1 MARHF
6 MMTSRTYCLAA
17 WMGGVLCL
25 VPESGLRGAP
35 IISEFMADNET
46 GLVDEDG
53 ARVDWVEIHNPD
65 AVAVDLAGW
74 RLSDSAANLGKWV
87 FPAVTLQPGEFRL
100 VFASGKHRTNPA
112 GPLHTNFSLAAG
124 GEYLALSAPDGTLA
138 TVFAPT
144 YPAQQKDV
152 SYGVAFSASTLVAA
166 GQTAKYLIP
175 ASGALEVA
183 TWTAPGFD
191 DAAWASGATGLGF
204 GLLVPGMT
212 VKEVQTNADLGTLAK
227 LDAALAGA
235 PNPPSLV
242 SQTQI
247 RRVINFL
254 GDGADGVFPAGNVPF
269 ALPGETHGLRA
280 SGYVT
285 IPAAGAWT
293 FGVNSDDG
301 SRLRLDIN
309 GDGDFSDAAETLISD
324 DTGHGP
330 QSFFKTVGSLSAGA
344 HKFEYVFFEN
354 YGGDEVELFAQS
366 GSHGAFNGGFRLLGD
381 TAAGGLA
388 VATLPDGSSAGSG
401 AVIATNVQAAML
413 NVRTSCY
420 LRSSFTLANEEAIGG
435 LSALNLGMS
444 YNDGFVAYLNGTPI
458 AARNAPAVPGWNA
471 VATASREAA
480 VSLAP
485 EYFNVTAFKAALV
498 VGSNKLAVHA
508 LNVAASDSSF
518 LALPSLTGGARRP
531 GGPYFFKQATPGSLN
546 TTPTSL
552 GMVADTTFS
561 HKRGLYAAPFTLAVT
576 TSTAGASLRY
586 TLDGSKPSETN
597 GILVAPPD
605 GLSPPTALIAIPST
619 RVVRVAAFKAGYD
632 STNTDTN
639 TYLFLGEVVKQAGT
653 PPSAAW
659 PGGAG
664 PDKYFSNGQEFDYGM
679 DPAIVNASDP
689 SVGGVAQVVAALQA
703 IPSVCV
709 SVPVASLVDPATG
722 IYNHAGEDGF
732 AWEREAS
739 IEMLNDPN
747 TPAQGFQENC
757 GLRVRGGYS
766 RSSDNPKH
774 AFRILFR
781 SDYGAGQLDYP
792 LYPGDDSAATTFDKF
807 DLQTAQN
814 YSWSFGGDGSNTFLR
829 ELWCR
834 DTQLAMKQPSARGR
848 FVHLYLNG
856 LYWGLYQIE
865 ERAEA
870 NYAARYFGGRDEDY
884 DVVKVETSAGY
895 VINPTA
901 GDLQAWT
908 DLWNQSRAC
917 YFINSN
923 QSPTAPYGPATTS
936 QAQKNQAYFRMM
948 GRAADGVTATADPV
962 LLDVDNLIDDMLIVF
977 FSGNTDSPLSAF
989 LGNDSPNN
997 FYSLRDRRGGRGFLH
1012 IQHDGE
1018 HSLNAGA
1025 AANDRVGPFNNPTSG
1040 SWNTLA
1046 KSNPQFLH
1054 QDLAPNA
1061 EYRMRF
1067 ADRVHRHLI
1076 SPRGVLQTARNQARW
1091 ASRAATVESAI
1102 IAESA
1107 RWGDSKTEP
1116 PLTANTW
1123 RGAANATLGWFSGR
1137 SAQLL
1142 PLLQGAGLYPAV
1154 AAPTMSQAGG
1164 ELAADTPLTL
1174 TSGSSS
1180 IYYTVNGVDPRQ
1192 VGGGLDPSAQAYLG
1206 GIEARVSFVVDGPTG
1221 TQWRYLDDG
1230 SNQGTA
1236 WRQPGFVASGW
1247 KGPQAGQLGYGDG
1260 DENPPAVSYGLNG
1273 NSKYPTT
1280 YFLSTFEVASAAD
1293 LAGLSNLT
1301 LNLKRDDGAVVYL
1314 NGAELVRDNMAAGEP
1329 SHLAYSQAN
1338 AGDDGQNFLTFGD
1351 LPLARLRVGT
1361 NTVAVEIHQANGTSS
1376 DISFDCRLGATRAI
1390 GGSKLYLPEG
1400 VATVRARVRD
1410 ASGIWSAL
1418 HQQDFLVN
1426 AQVASA
1432 ANVVVSEIM
1441 YHPAAASPEEIAA
1454 GFLNAGD
1461 FEWMELQNV
1470 GPQAVDLRGAYFFH
1484 GIDFHFAEVANSTT
1498 LLPPGGRVVVCE
1510 NLAAFRKRYGNGFDT
1525 MIAGSFGG
1533 SLDNN
1538 GERLSLKQA
1547 DGAVVVDFSYGEAA
1561 PWPTAADGS
1570 GHSLVLLNPASRPD
1584 PALPQNWRRSVAL
1597 GGSPTAGDAA
1607 TFRSWKA
1614 AQGIDRDDGD
1624 ADGDGLNHFQEYALG
1639 TNPWVADGAGP
1650 WRGSAEVYQVGS
1662 PPVPGRYLTFSYQ
1675 RNLAAED
1682 VVYQVEQSDSLEA
1695 GAWIPAAVELVDIM
1709 DLGPAERVTVRAA
1722 APLGTSGLRQYT
1734 RLRVSLR

>member
-1 MARHF
+1 MQL
-6 MMTSRTYCLAA
+6 RTYGVVA
-17 WMGGVLCL
+17 WMSGVL
-25 VPESGLRGAP
+25 GLAPGAGLWGAP
-35 IISEFMADNET
+35 IISEFMASNQT
-46 GLVDEDG
+46 GLSDEDG
-53 ARVDWVEIHNPD
+53 ARVDWVEIYNPD

-74 RLSDSAANLGKWV
+74 RLSDSAANLEKWV

-100 VFASGKHRTNPA
+100 VWASGKNRVNPA
-112 GPLHTNFSLAAG
+112 GPLHANFSLAAG
-124 GEYLALSAPDGTLA
+124 GEYLALSAPDGTPS

-144 YPAQQKDV
+144 YPAQRDDV
-152 SYGVAFSASTLVAA
+152 SYGVAFSDHTLVAA
-166 GQTAKYLIP
+166 GQTAKYLVP
-175 ASGALEVA
+175 ASGALEAA
-183 TWTAPGFD
+183 TWTAPAFN

-254 GDGADGVFPAGNVPF
+254 GDGADGVFPAGNLPF

-280 SGYVT
+280 TGYVS
-285 IPAAGAWT
+285 IPTAGAWT

-309 GDGDFSDAAETLISD
+309 GDGDFSDVGETLISD
-324 DTGHGP
+324 DSGHGP
-330 QSFFKTVGSLSAGA
+330 QSFFKTVGALSAGA

-388 VATLPDGSSAGSG
+388 VATLPDGSSGGSG
-401 AVIATNVQAAML
+401 AVIATNVQSAML
-413 NVRTSCY
+413 NLRTSCY
-420 LRSSFTLANEEAIGG
+420 LRSSFNLASQAAIDG

-458 AARNAPAVPGWNA
+458 ASRNAPAALGWNA
-471 VATASREAA
+471 VATASRESA
-480 VSLAP
+480 VSLVP

-508 LNVAASDSSF
+508 LNVAASDPSF
-518 LALPSLTGGARRP
+518 LALPSLTGGALQP

-552 GMVADTTFS
+552 GRVADTTFS
-561 HKRGLYAAPFTLAVT
+561 HKRGLYKEPFTLSMT
-576 TSTAGASLRY
+576 TSTPGASLRY

-597 GILVAPPD
+597 GTLVAPPD
-605 GLSPPTALIAIPST
+605 GLSPPTASIAIPST
-619 RVVRVAAFKAGYD
+619 RVVRVAAFKVGYD
-632 STNTDTN
+632 PTNTDTN
-639 TYLFLGEVVKQAGT
+639 TYLFLDGVVKQAGT

-689 SVGGVAQVVAALQA
+689 AVGGVAQVVAALQA

-709 SVPVASLVDPATG
+709 SVPVASLVDPTSG

-747 TPAQGFQENC
+747 TAAQGFQENC

-781 SDYGAGQLDYP
+781 SDYGAGELDYP
-792 LYPGDDSAATTFDKF
+792 LYSGDDSAATTFDKF

-901 GDLQAWT
+901 GDLHAWT

-923 QSPTAPYGPATTS
+923 QSAAAPYGPAS
-936 QAQKNQAYFRMM
+936 YSAAQKNQAYFRMM
-948 GRAADGVTATADPV
+948 GLAADGVTATADPV

-997 FYSLRDRRGGRGFLH
+997 FYSLRDRRGGRGFFH

-1025 AANDRVGPFNNPTSG
+1025 AAYDRVGPFNNPTSG
-1040 SWNTLA
+1040 TWNTLA

-1054 QDLAPNA
+1054 QDLVPNE

-1067 ADRVHRHLI
+1067 ADRVQRHLI
-1076 SPRGVLQTARNQARW
+1076 APQGVLQTARNQERLAR
-1091 ASRAATVESAI
+1091 RAATVESAI

-1137 SAQLL
+1137 NAQLL
-1142 PLLQGAGLYPAV
+1142 GLLQSAGLYPAV
-1154 AAPTMSQAGG
+1154 AAPAMSQAGG

-1174 TSGSSS
+1174 SSGSST
-1180 IYYTVNGVDPRQ
+1180 IYYTVNGADPRQ
-1192 VGGGLDPSAQAYLG
+1192 VGGGLDSSALAYLG
-1206 GIEARVSFVVDGPTG
+1206 GTSASVSFVVDGPAG

-1236 WRQPGFVASGW
+1236 WRQPGFVPSGW

-1260 DENPPAVSYGLNG
+1260 DENPPAVGYGLNG

-1280 YFLSTFEVASAAD
+1280 YFISTFEVGGAAD
-1293 LAGLSNLT
+1293 LVGLSNLT
-1301 LNLKRDDGAVVYL
+1301 LQLKRDDGAVVYL
-1314 NGAELVRDNMAAGEP
+1314 NGVELGRDNMAAGEP
-1329 SHLAYSQAN
+1329 SHLSYSQTN
-1338 AGDDGQNFLTFGD
+1338 AGDDGQNFLSFAD
-1351 LPLARLRVGT
+1351 LPLALLRVGT

-1376 DISFDCRLGATRAI
+1376 DISFDCRLSATRTV

-1410 ASGIWSAL
+1410 AAGTWSAL
-1418 HQQDFLVN
+1418 HQQTFLVN
-1426 AQVASA
+1426 AQSARA

-1454 GFLNAGD
+1454 GFLSAGA
-1461 FEWMELQNV
+1461 FEWIELQNV
-1470 GPQAVDLRGAYFFH
+1470 GPQAVDLRGAYFFQ
-1484 GIDFHFAEVANSTT
+1484 GIDFQFPDRVDGTT
-1498 LLPPGGRVVVCE
+1498 LLPPGGRVLVCA
-1510 NLAAFRKRYGNGFDT
+1510 NPAAFRQRYGSGFAGQ
-1525 MIAGSFGG
+1525 IAGTFAG
-1533 SLDNN
+1533 SLDNR
-1538 GERLSLKQA
+1538 GERILLKQP
-1547 DGAVVVDFSYGEAA
+1547 DGAVVVDFSYSEAA
-1561 PWPTAADGS
+1561 PWPAAAGGS
-1570 GHSLVLLNPASRPD
+1570 GCSLVLLHPSSRPD
-1584 PALPQNWRRSVAL
+1584 PSLPQHWRRSVAV
-1597 GGSPTAGDAA
+1597 GGSPAAGDAT
-1607 TFRSWKA
+1607 TFAAWKT
-1614 AQGIDRDDGD
+1614 AQGIDRDEGD
-1624 ADGDGLNHFQEYALG
+1624 SDGDGLTNFQEYAQG
-1639 TNPWVADGAGP
+1639 SNPRVADAAGP
-1650 WRGSAEVYQVGS
+1650 LRGSVETYEVGV
-1662 PPVPGRYLTFSYQ
+1662 PPLAGKYLTFYY
-1675 RNLAAED
+1675 RKNLAAED
-1682 VVYQVEQSDSLEA
+1682 VEYQLEQAESLLSD
-1695 GAWIPAAVELVDIM
+1695 AWTRAAVEVIGVA
-1709 DLGPAERVTVRAA
+1709 DLGAGEEVAVRAV
-1722 APLGTSGLRQYT
+1722 APVGASGGRQFT